1 MNMYT
6 KLSMHLERHMYK
18 KGAHKG
24 DAPADSSRRG
34 KTHYRVV
41 KGNDD
46 TYRVRMHGTDLI
58 TAYPD
63 GKVKIT
69 TGGWWDSPTT
79 ILRLNEAFGFMEEA
93 SVAMYKHRI
102 FSHSQPVIRVNG
114 KRYRFYDGITLA
126 ANGEILTPLKPF
138 EQKRIDKAESKDFAN
153 DLIES
158 GFKDA
163 FPLLYAVSTPEEMEL
178 DNYALFGVK
187 IPEMLADSTQADKW
201 KLLIAR
207 NKFERYYSFNNGGG
221 YAYAEKSNAKAC
233 WATIMQHC
241 KKNIFVVSR
250 SETFVL

>member
-1 MNMYT
+1 MNTYT
-6 KLSMHLERHMYK
+6 KLRFHLERHMYK
-18 KGAHKG
+18 KGSFKG

-63 GKVKIT
+63 GTVKIT

-138 EQKRIDKAESKDFAN
+138 EQRRIDKAETKELAEDLAN
-153 DLIES
+153 S

-163 FPLLYAVSTPEEMEL
+163 FKLLYAVSTPEEIEQ
-178 DNYALFGVK
+178 DNYALFGMNILHV
-187 IPEMLADSTQADKW
+187 LTDSTHADKW

-207 NKFERYYSFNNGGG
+207 NKFERNYWGQRQWS
-221 YAYAEKSNAKAC
+221 EKSNAKNC
-233 WATIMQHC
+233 WDTLMAAC
-241 KKNIFVVSR
+241 KKNMFVVSD
-250 SETFVL
+250 SDTYVL

>member
-1 MNMYT
+1 MNTYT
-6 KLSMHLERHMYK
+6 KLSMHLSRYMYK
-18 KGAHKG
+18 KGRNKG
-24 DAPADSSRRG
+24 DAPASKRG
-34 KTHYRVV
+34 MTHFRVV

-46 TYRVRMHGTDLI
+46 TYRVRMFGTDLI
-58 TAYPD
+58 TANPD
-63 GKVKIT
+63 GTVVID
-69 TGGWWDSPTT
+69 TGGWYDRPTT
-79 ILRLNEAFGFMEEA
+79 ILRLNEALNWFFDGV
-93 SVAMYKHRI
+93 SISMYKQSI
-102 FSHSQPVIRVNG
+102 LSYSQPVLRVNG
-114 KRYRFYDGITLA
+114 KRYSYYDGITL
-126 ANGEILTPLKPF
+126 NEQGEILTELRAF
-138 EQKRIDKAESKDFAN
+138 EMKRIDKAESKEFTN
-153 DLIES
+153 NLIES

-221 YAYAEKSNAKAC
+221 YAYAERSNAKQC

-241 KKNIFVVSR
+241 KKNMFVVSR